1 MEKMQEFALKF
12 RRQASL
18 PPLSPL
24 PVLRANPASPCRK
37 VSESHSLYI
46 RYLKETPT
54 QRKFKL
60 VKRRELTPPVAMKFF
75 HILKWVSIGSKST
88 NTKNINK
95 TSNIFVNCTENIEIV
110 QHIG

>member
-1 MEKMQEFALKF
+1 M
-12 RRQASL
+12 S
-18 PPLSPL
+18 
-24 PVLRANPASPCRK
+24 V
-37 VSESHSLYI
+37 HSRNLGYEI
-46 RYLKETPT
+46 SCM

-75 HILKWVSIGSKST
+75 HSLKWVSIGSKST

-110 QHIG
+110 QHIGVQLVLNPKTILLKLKFK

>member
-1 MEKMQEFALKF
+1 MSCTIPMY
-12 RRQASL
+12 
-18 PPLSPL
+18 
-24 PVLRANPASPCRK
+24 VC
-37 VSESHSLYI
+37 
-46 RYLKETPT
+46 

-88 NTKNINK
+88 NTKIINK

-110 QHIG
+110 QHIGVQLVLNPKTILLKLKFK